1 MSPEEIYS
9 VARYVGFPPAAAV
22 SMVAIALKES
32 GGNPQAYNG
41 TPPDDS
47 YGLWQIN
54 MYGALGPDR
63 RRRYNL
69 TANSDLFD
77 PYVNGRAAY
86 DLWAGNDGNF
96 ARHWAI
102 DRGHNRDRYL
112 ANLPR
117 AQAAAANVDGGAP
130 GGGGPDFSTTVWAP
144 TDPPVVVDPRSVF
157 IDDDN
162 ANGLWLLLAVVV
174 AAITITA
181 ASD

>member
-77 PYVNGRAAY
+77 PYVNGRAMM
-86 DLWAGNDGNF
+86 
-96 ARHWAI
+96 AI
-102 DRGHNRDRYL
+102 LRGIGPSIAATIAIAIWRICPGRKRRRQTWMAVRL
-112 ANLPR
+112 
-117 AQAAAANVDGGAP
+117 AAAARTSQLPCGLRPILLSWWIRGRCS
-130 GGGGPDFSTTVWAP
+130 STMTMRTVFGCCW
-144 TDPPVVVDPRSVF
+144 
-157 IDDDN
+157 
-162 ANGLWLLLAVVV
+162 LWW
-174 AAITITA
+174 
-181 ASD
+181 SRQ